1 VLEPKQSCFESM
13 VHAYAADL
21 FRFAY
26 WKCRD
31 RALAEDLVQETY
43 ARAWAAWRDLRDE
56 KAAKH
61 WLFTILHREHARLY
75 ERKRV
80 ESDARVSE
88 SELESELESLM
99 LAAETEARRSVELR
113 DALWAL
119 PEPFREP
126 LVLQVLGGF
135 ACGEIARM
143 LGVSEAAVMQRVSR
157 ARRALRKQL
166 EPERDLL
173 ERRS

>member
-1 VLEPKQSCFESM
+1 M
-13 VHAYAADL
+13 VHAYASDL

-61 WLFTILHREHARLY
+61 WLFAILHREHARLY

-80 ESDARVSE
+80 EIDER
-88 SELESELESLM
+88 ELEHLM
-99 LAAETEARRSVELR
+99 LAAEVEAQRSVELR
-113 DALWAL
+113 EAMWTL
-119 PEPFREP
+119 PPAYREP

-135 ACGEIARM
+135 ACGEIAQM
-143 LGVSEAAVMQRVSR
+143 LNLSEAAVLQRISR
-157 ARRALRKQL
+157 ARRALKKQL
-166 EPERDLL
+166 ELELVQS

>member
-1 VLEPKQSCFESM
+1 M

-21 FRFAY
+21 YRFAY

-31 RALAEDLVQETY
+31 RATAEDLVQETY
-43 ARAWAAWRDLRDE
+43 ARAWAAWPDLRDE

-75 ERKRV
+75 ERKRIDID
-80 ESDARVSE
+80 ER
-88 SELESELESLM
+88 ELEGLM
-99 LAAETEARRSVELR
+99 VAAEVEAQRSVELR
-113 DALWAL
+113 EAMWAL
-119 PEPFREP
+119 PLPYREP

-135 ACGEIARM
+135 ACGEIAQM
-143 LGVSEAAVMQRVSR
+143 LALSEAAVMQRISR

-166 EPERDLL
+166 EPERERL

>member
-1 VLEPKQSCFESM
+1 M

-21 FRFAY
+21 YRFAY

-31 RALAEDLVQETY
+31 RATAEDLVQETY
-43 ARAWAAWRDLRDE
+43 ARAWAAWPDLRDE

-75 ERKRV
+75 ERKRIDID
-80 ESDARVSE
+80 ER
-88 SELESELESLM
+88 ELEGLM
-99 LAAETEARRSVELR
+99 VTAEVEAQRSVELR
-113 DALWAL
+113 EAMWAL
-119 PEPFREP
+119 PLPYREP

-135 ACGEIARM
+135 ACGEIAQM
-143 LGVSEAAVMQRVSR
+143 LALSEAAVMQRISR

-166 EPERDLL
+166 EPERERL

>member
-1 VLEPKQSCFESM
+1 M

-43 ARAWAAWRDLRDE
+43 ARAWAAWPDLRDE
-56 KAAKH
+56 QAAKS

-80 ESDARVSE
+80 EIDTRVSE
-88 SELESELESLM
+88 SELENLM
-99 LAAETEARRSVELR
+99 LAAETETQRGVELR
-113 DALWAL
+113 EALWLL
-119 PEPFREP
+119 PQPYREP
-126 LVLQVLGGF
+126 LVMQVLGGF
-135 ACGEIARM
+135 ACGEIAQM
-143 LGVSEAAVMQRVSR
+143 LGVSEAAVMQRLSR

-173 ERRS
+173 ERRK

>member
-1 VLEPKQSCFESM
+1 M
-13 VHAYAADL
+13 VHAYASDL

-80 ESDARVSE
+80 EIDER
-88 SELESELESLM
+88 ELEHLM
-99 LAAETEARRSVELR
+99 LAAEVEAQRSVELR
-113 DALWAL
+113 EAMWTL
-119 PEPFREP
+119 PPAYREP

-135 ACGEIARM
+135 ACGEIAQM
-143 LGVSEAAVMQRVSR
+143 LNLSEAAVLQRISR
-157 ARRALRKQL
+157 ARRALKKQL
-166 EPERDLL
+166 ELELMQS

>member
-1 VLEPKQSCFESM
+1 M

-21 FRFAY
+21 YRFAY

-31 RALAEDLVQETY
+31 RATAEDLMQETY
-43 ARAWAAWRDLRDE
+43 ARAWAAWPDLRDE

-75 ERKRV
+75 ERKRIDID
-80 ESDARVSE
+80 ER
-88 SELESELESLM
+88 ELEGLM
-99 LAAETEARRSVELR
+99 VAAEVEAQRSVELR
-113 DALWAL
+113 EAMWAL
-119 PEPFREP
+119 PLPYREP

-135 ACGEIARM
+135 ACGEIAQM
-143 LGVSEAAVMQRVSR
+143 LALSEAAVMQRISR

-166 EPERDLL
+166 EPERERL

>member
-1 VLEPKQSCFESM
+1 M

-21 FRFAY
+21 YRFAY

-31 RALAEDLVQETY
+31 RATAEDLVQETY
-43 ARAWAAWRDLRDE
+43 ARAWAAWPDLRDE

-80 ESDARVSE
+80 DIDER
-88 SELESELESLM
+88 ELEGLM
-99 LAAETEARRSVELR
+99 VTAEVEAQRSVELR
-113 DALWAL
+113 EAMWAL
-119 PEPFREP
+119 PLPYREP

-135 ACGEIARM
+135 ACGEIAQM
-143 LGVSEAAVMQRVSR
+143 LALSEAAVMQRISR

-166 EPERDLL
+166 EPERERL

>member
-1 VLEPKQSCFESM
+1 M
-13 VHAYAADL
+13 VHAYSGDL

-43 ARAWAAWRDLRDE
+43 TRAWAAWRDLRDE

-61 WLFTILHREHARLY
+61 WLFTILHHEHARLY
-75 ERKRV
+75 QRKRI
-80 ESDARVSE
+80 EIDERVS
-88 SELESELESLM
+88 ESELESLM
-99 LAAETEARRSVELR
+99 LAAESEAQRNATEAQRSVDLR
-113 DALWAL
+113 DAMWAL
-119 PEPFREP
+119 PAPYREP

-135 ACGEIARM
+135 ACGEIAQM
-143 LGVSEAAVMQRVSR
+143 LGLNEAAVMQRVSR